1 MADEHLGCFPLFALT
16 HRVVINVLVHVSWWT
31 CVRVSSEW
39 NYLIVSYAHSILL
52 GTANLFLQSGYTNFH
67 SVSCVR
73 DFLNLH
79 ILANPYY
86 CQIF

>member
-1 MADEHLGCFPLFALT
+1 MNIWVVSIFSPLT
-16 HRVVINVLVHVSWWT
+16 HNVAINFLVRVSWWP

-39 NYLIVSYAHSILL
+39 NYPVVRYVRSILL

-67 SVSCVR
+67 SISCVR